1 VSDQSGQNGARPEFP
16 PQEQHEPARPRL
28 TTKTGA
34 AILAGLLAILLVSGA
49 VTVWASSST
58 PKAAMPAAWTAEP
71 SAATTVA
78 QQATAPAATGNRASS
93 STTASSTARTT
104 STATGKVTSASAHAS
119 TATTSSSLPSCS
131 GGQTVTTSVFSL
143 KVPEG
148 WKCFEQTTSATGAI
162 IGMYDDGLD
171 VLQISVSPAKD
182 VVSACGAYLAF
193 QPNAIVL
200 AQPDTVWG
208 GKTAKTAKVTVS
220 SFTAQARCAESKGTI
235 YVMVGSPG
243 YGTLD
248 SVVAAMSAVS
258 SAWLWK

>member
-1 VSDQSGQNGARPEFP
+1 M
-16 PQEQHEPARPRL
+16 
-28 TTKTGA
+28 KTGVGLA
-34 AILAGLLAILLVSGA
+34 AGLVAVLLVSGA
-49 VTVWASSST
+49 VTVWATSARPQS
-58 PKAAMPAAWTAEP
+58 AMPAAWTAAP
-71 SAATTVA
+71 SAAATTEA
-78 QQATAPAATGNRASS
+78 QHATAPVATGNRATSS
-93 STTASSTARTT
+93 ATASTTSRTT
-104 STATGKVTSASAHAS
+104 SSGTATKG
-119 TATTSSSLPSCS
+119 TSSSAQASTTTKTTTTNGTLPSCS